1 MISVLAPAKINLFL
15 RVCGKDD
22 RGYHHL
28 DSLIVFTEFG
38 DQLTLELASD
48 DALSVKGE
56 FSSVLGDAAL
66 AGPGFNR
73 QTPDNIGADNLVM
86 RALDGYRQVGGVIG
100 GLSITLE
107 KNIPVGAGLG
117 GGSADAAALLRA
129 VNALSSAPLEAA
141 TLFKL
146 AASLGADVP
155 VCLAGGCQRIAGI
168 GDVMTP
174 FTMPQTGAILLANP
188 RIQLSTR
195 DVFTHSGI
203 RYSGVAGSLDGLDA
217 AGLVAL
223 GNDLT
228 PAALVLVP
236 QIRSCLEIM
245 EAASGVKCAAMSGS
259 GASCFALF
267 EQASDAKAA
276 AAQLETAGYW
286 AIASQIYQ
294 VD

>member
-38 DQLTLELASD
+38 DRLTFEPAAN
-48 DALSVKGE
+48 DALIVTGE
-56 FSSVLGDAAL
+56 FSTAL
-66 AGPGFNR
+66 DNAEVTTPRFNR
-73 QTPDNIGADNLVM
+73 QKQDNRGADNLVM
-86 RALDGYRQVGGVIG
+86 RALDGYRQAGGVID
-100 GLSITLE
+100 GLAITLE

-129 VNALSSAPLEAA
+129 INALSRAPLDSSV
-141 TLFKL
+141 LYDL

-168 GDVMTP
+168 GDSMTP

-188 RIQLSTR
+188 RIPLSTK
-195 DVFTHSGI
+195 DVFTHFGGH
-203 RYSGVAGSLDGLDA
+203 YSGFAGSLDGLDA
-217 AGLVAL
+217 AGMVRL

-228 PAALVLVP
+228 ATAVELAPA
-236 QIRSCLEIM
+236 INSCLDRLARSKGAI
-245 EAASGVKCAAMSGS
+245 ATAMSGS

-267 EQASDAKAA
+267 DHIYNAEIAA
-276 AAQLETAGYW
+276 ATFENAGYW
-286 AIASQIYQ
+286 ARASMFYQ
-294 VD
+294 PV